1 MKIAYTIVRI
11 LMGLMFLFSSIAF
24 FFTQPPP
31 MQGNMKAFFDGLV
44 ASKYLLYFIKLT
56 EFTCGAAFLTG
67 RFVPLATVV
76 ICPVILNIVLVNAF
90 LMPEGLALALPL
102 LAGNLFLAWVHWEKY
117 KPMLAAK

>member
-1 MKIAYTIVRI
+1 MKVAAVVVRI

-31 MQGNMKAFFDGLV
+31 LQGNLKTFFDGMV
-44 ASKYLLYFIKLT
+44 ASGYLLYFVKIT
-56 EFTCGAAFLTG
+56 EFACGLAFVIG

-90 LMPEGLALALPL
+90 LMPEGLTIALPL
-102 LAGNLFLAWVHWEKY
+102 LAGNLFLAWVHREKY